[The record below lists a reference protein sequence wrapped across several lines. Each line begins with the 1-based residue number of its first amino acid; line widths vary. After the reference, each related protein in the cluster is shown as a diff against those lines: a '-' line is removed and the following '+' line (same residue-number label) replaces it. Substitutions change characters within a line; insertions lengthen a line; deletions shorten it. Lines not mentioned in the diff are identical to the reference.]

1 MARFAL
7 SNSSAACYLSLR
19 WKALIVLSI
28 VLLLVNASLA
38 FLAYRQAAEQ
48 FERQQMEVRD
58 RQVRQLWALLDDG
71 YRQMARLTNI
81 VPLLG
86 SDRADQEINDRLHQA
101 LDHHGFMLD
110 LEWDIRSV
118 YWIQPNGQPVLLWPD
133 QAQALPAEL
142 IRRLQGSP
150 EQTATLLTC
159 APDCYQYLAAP
170 LLWQGRSTGALA
182 LGRSVADALLVFHA
196 LTGAEVAIQV
206 EQAPML
212 FPVITHPEQIAPLLR
227 DADLEQLDV
236 PGNANTLLIK
246 RDEEWF
252 EIFRLL
258 NLTPGVDALLIN
270 PVTAQ
275 RQAIAKVTRDSILM
289 GILGLVLSEG
299 LLLFVMQTLVRR
311 LRRLAGL
318 LPLLADDQFAE
329 LRGHLPTLEGRLPL
343 RDEMDLMIDAVGA
356 LSERMEHIQ
365 HDREAARS
373 ELVWLAD
380 HDPLTRLLNR
390 RRFNQDLMHLVD
402 QAVRQGHSGAL
413 LFFDL
418 DQFKDVNDISGH
430 PVGDILLQRVAEQL
444 EILISTEG
452 FLGRLGGDEF
462 ALALPKADSE
472 RAIAAAEQVQTRI
485 RSVVVRN
492 HGLRHQVSA
501 SIGIVLFPEHGVET
515 RQLLADADLAMYQA
529 KERGR
534 GRWYLFA
541 PEDQGREQ
549 ANARVLWS
557 ERITEALAEDR
568 FELHFQPIMDLATGS
583 VRRKE
588 ALLRMRDA
596 QGELVYPNH
605 FIPVAEKTGQIHA
618 IDHWVLARS
627 IVVMQIHPELH
638 LSVNLSANAMDD
650 PSLLSEL
657 KELLAQYHVDPA
669 RLTFEITETVAVD
682 SLQNT
687 KRMMRGI
694 QELGCQFALDD
705 FGSGFASYAYL
716 RQLPVNA
723 VKIDGAFIRNIAHN
737 REDQIFVRAVT
748 DIAHG
753 MGKRVVAEFVE
764 NEEILNILRQIG
776 VDYAQGY
783 HIGRPGP
790 LPPENAG
797 CRSEIPAVPL

>member
-1 MARFAL
+1 VP
-7 SNSSAACYLSLR
+7 SIYLSLR

-28 VLLLVNASLA
+28 VLALVNASLA

-48 FERQQMEVRD
+48 FERQQMAVRD
-58 RQVRQLWALLDDG
+58 RQIRQLQALLDDG
-71 YRQMARLTNI
+71 YRQMARLANI

-86 SDRADQEINDRLHQA
+86 SDQSDQTINERLHHA

-118 YWIQPNGQPVLLWPD
+118 HWIQPNDQAVLLWPN

-142 IRRLQGSP
+142 ITRLQGSP

-182 LGRSVADALLVFHA
+182 LGRSVADALLTFHA
-196 LTGAEVAIQV
+196 LTGAEVAIWV
-206 EQAPML
+206 EQAPMP
-212 FPVITHPEQIAPLLR
+212 FPVITHPEQVESLLR
-227 DADLEQLDV
+227 DADLAQLDV

-246 RDEEWF
+246 RGGNWF

-258 NLTPGVDALLIN
+258 DLMPEVDVLLIN
-270 PVTAQ
+270 TVTAQ
-275 RQAIAKVTRDSILM
+275 RQAIAKVTRNSILI

-299 LLLFVMQTLVRR
+299 LLLLMMQTLVRR

-329 LRGHLPTLEGRLPL
+329 LRDRLPTLNGQLPL
-343 RDEMDLMIDAVGA
+343 RDEMDLMIDAVDA

-390 RRFNQDLMHLVD
+390 RRFNQDLTKLID
-402 QAVRQGHSGAL
+402 EAVREGYSGAL
-413 LFFDL
+413 LFIDL

-444 EILISTEG
+444 EMLIGAEG
-452 FLGRLGGDEF
+452 VLGRFGGDEF
-462 ALALPKADSE
+462 ALALPQANSKQ
-472 RAIAAAEQVQTRI
+472 AIAIAEQVQTRI
-485 RSVVVRN
+485 CAVIVRN

-515 RQLLADADLAMYQA
+515 QQLLADADLAMYQA

-534 GRWYLFA
+534 GRWYLFSPA
-541 PEDQGREQ
+541 DQGREL

-557 ERITEALAEDR
+557 ERITEALIEDR
-568 FELHFQPIMDLATGS
+568 FELHFQPIMELATGS
-583 VRRKE
+583 VQRKE

-627 IVVMQIHPELH
+627 ILILQIHPDLQ

-657 KELLAQYHVDPA
+657 KGLLAQYHVDPA

-687 KRMMRGI
+687 QQMMRGI
-694 QELGCQFALDD
+694 QELSCRFALDD

-716 RQLPVNA
+716 RQLPVDA

-783 HIGRPGP
+783 HIGRPGALLSEK
-790 LPPENAG
+790 LPPSAQRN
-797 CRSEIPAVPL
+797 